1 MASDVGL
8 VMVDVPEEVLG
19 VTRFVLHHC
28 GVNVKPVQARDLR
41 RERTWRGLG
50 TLVIPGGGADLY
62 HRDLGKAGIARL
74 KGFVDAGGGCVC
86 ICAGCIFAFQ
96 VGLLTGTLFS
106 MPGIGVYRLQN
117 RKPHPVFRGLA
128 GGIAL
133 PRVNGPF
140 IEVAAPTRSIADYDP
155 SGRYACIVVRQYGK
169 GRVVGFSAHPEGGLG
184 WGGGAY
190 NPWFFFDGK
199 VQNTAPLL
207 HNAIRWASRSG
218 RSAVRR

>member
-1 MASDVGL
+1 MAKEIGL

-28 GVNVKPVQARDLR
+28 GAKLKPVPARELRQA
-41 RERTWRGLG
+41 RTWRNLAG
-50 TLVIPGGGADLY
+50 LVIPGGGPELY
-62 HRDLGKAGIARL
+62 HRDLGKAGIAHL
-74 KGFVDAGGGCVC
+74 KGFVDAGGGCVG

-96 VGLLTGTLFS
+96 IGLLTGTLFS
-106 MPGIGVYRLQN
+106 MPGIGIYRLQN
-117 RKPHPVFRGLA
+117 RKPHPIFRGLRP
-128 GGIAL
+128 GSLSL

-140 IEVAAPTRSIADYDP
+140 IEVAAPTRSLADYDP
-155 SGRYACIVVRQYGK
+155 SGRYACIVARNFGK

-184 WGGGAY
+184 WGGGDY

-207 HNAIRWASRSG
+207 LNAIRWTSRSARG
-218 RSAVRR
+218 